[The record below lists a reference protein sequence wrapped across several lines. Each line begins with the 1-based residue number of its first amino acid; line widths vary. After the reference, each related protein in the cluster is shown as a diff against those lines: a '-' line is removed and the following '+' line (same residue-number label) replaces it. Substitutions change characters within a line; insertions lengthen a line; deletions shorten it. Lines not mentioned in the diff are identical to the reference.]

1 MEDKTFNVV
10 LTNETIDR
18 TDPSI
23 VSVHRPIVPSSL
35 PPEVDPQ
42 EVLGP
47 PHPPVV
53 GLPPRPALEPPAGA
67 VTPLPASPGS
77 LATSDPGGARG
88 ELRHKP
94 VRGPVIKG
102 VNDSAFSQYSEIEK
116 ARSPSF
122 PGALVLHTVLASLQD
137 FFSAKWR

>member
-1 MEDKTFNVV
+1 MEDKTFNFV

-23 VSVHRPIVPSSL
+23 VSIQRPIVPSSL

-94 VRGPVIKG
+94 VGRPVIIKEATI
-102 VNDSAFSQYSEIEK
+102 V
-116 ARSPSF
+116 
-122 PGALVLHTVLASLQD
+122 
-137 FFSAKWR
+137 